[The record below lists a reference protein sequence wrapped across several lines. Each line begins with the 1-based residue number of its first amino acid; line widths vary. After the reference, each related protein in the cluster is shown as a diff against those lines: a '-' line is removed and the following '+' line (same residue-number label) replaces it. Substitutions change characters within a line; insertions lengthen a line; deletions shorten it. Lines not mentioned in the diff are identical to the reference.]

1 MSATGIPGWMEE
13 ALAGQ
18 PGLVTVALRRYRLH
32 AVDIDQPALVI
43 PLAGTKILTEG
54 QASARL
60 GPGRYLMIHR
70 ALRCTVQNIPEHGD
84 YRAWCIGFPWR
95 VIELARSLLAA
106 HAPPPA
112 PGASHSC
119 GELAALHAGLRHLL
133 AVLGAGAD
141 PGTLDHALLG
151 VLLAL
156 HRHGDDQFR
165 LAQDLSLAARIRLLV
180 GAAPGRGWCSADFEE
195 RLHMSGATLRRRLAD
210 EDTSLRIVLRD
221 ARLHHALALLQTT
234 RRPLRAIA
242 FDCGYRSLPSF
253 ARQFEARFGV
263 DPQAIAGAVPAQASP
278 RGTAS
283 LSVSR

>member
-1 MSATGIPGWMEE
+1 MGATGIPAWLDE
-13 ALAGQ
+13 ALAGR
-18 PGLVTVALRRYRLH
+18 PDLVTVALQRYRLR
-32 AVDIDQPALVI
+32 ALDIDQPALIV
-43 PLAGTKILTEG
+43 PLAGTKVFTEG
-54 QASARL
+54 QASSAL

-84 YRAWCIGFPWR
+84 YRAWCIAFPWR
-95 VIELARSLLAA
+95 VIALARTLLDA
-106 HAPPPA
+106 HAPPPL
-112 PGASHSC
+112 PGHGHAC
-119 GELAALHAGLRHLL
+119 GELVTLHAELRHLL
-133 AVLGAGAD
+133 AALGGGAG
-141 PGTLDHALLG
+141 PSELDHALLG

-165 LAQDLSLAARIRLLV
+165 LARDLSVAARIRLLV
-180 GAAPGRGWCSADFEE
+180 AAAPGRDWCSADFEE

-210 EDTSLRIVLRD
+210 EDTSLRTVLRD

-242 FDCGYRSLPSF
+242 LDCGYRSLPSF

-263 DPQAIAGAVPAQASP
+263 DPQAIAGAAAPPAPP
-278 RGTAS
+278 RTTPS